1 MRFQFKDK
9 NLHLLYTEEK
19 NAHRYP
25 IKVVDAF
32 FDVMAII
39 SSAENENDIRAF
51 KQLHF
56 EKLKGN
62 RKDQISLR
70 LKEQFRLI
78 IQLEKDNN
86 GKTIWIIE
94 IVDYH

>member
-1 MRFQFKDK
+1 MRFQFKEK
-9 NLHLLYTEEK
+9 NLYLLYTEEK

-25 IKVVDAF
+25 AKVVDAF
-32 FDVMAII
+32 FEVMAII
-39 SSAENENDIRAF
+39 SSAENESDIRAF

-70 LKEQFRLI
+70 LKIQFRLI
-78 IQLEKDNN
+78 IQIVRDESGTL
-86 GKTIWIIE
+86 IWIIE

>member
-1 MRFQFKDK
+1 MRFQFKEK

-25 IKVVDAF
+25 AKVVDAF
-32 FDVMAII
+32 FEVMAII
-39 SSAENENDIRAF
+39 SSAENESDIHAF

-70 LKEQFRLI
+70 LKIQFRLI
-78 IQLEKDNN
+78 IQIVRDESGTL
-86 GKTIWIIE
+86 IWIIE

>member
-9 NLHLLYTEEK
+9 NLQFLYTEEK

-25 IKVVDAF
+25 AKVIDAF

-78 IQLEKDNN
+78 IQLEKDKN

>member
-1 MRFQFKDK
+1 MRFKFKDK
-9 NLHLLYTEEK
+9 NLYLLYTEEK

-25 IKVVDAF
+25 AKVVDAF

-39 SSAENENDIRAF
+39 TSAENENDIRAF

-62 RKDQISLR
+62 RKDRISLR

-78 IQLEKDNN
+78 IEIDRDEN
-86 GKTIWIIE
+86 GKIIWILE

>member
-1 MRFQFKDK
+1 MRFKFKDK
-9 NLHLLYTEEK
+9 NLYLLYTEEK

-25 IKVVDAF
+25 AKVVDAF

-39 SSAENENDIRAF
+39 TSAENENDIRAF

-62 RKDQISLR
+62 RKDRISLR

-78 IQLEKDNN
+78 IEIVKDEN
-86 GKTIWIIE
+86 GKIIWILE

>member
-1 MRFQFKDK
+1 MRFEFKNK
-9 NLHLLYTEEK
+9 ALLLLYTEEK

-25 IKVVDAF
+25 LGVVEAF

-39 SSAENENDIRAF
+39 VSATSEADIRAF
-51 KQLHF
+51 KGLHY

-62 RKDQISLR
+62 RVNQVSLR
-70 LKEQFRLI
+70 LNDQFRLI
-78 IQLEKDNN
+78 IQVEKDEQ
-86 GKTIWIIE
+86 GTLFWIIE

>member
-9 NLHLLYTEEK
+9 NLLLLYTEEK

-25 IKVVDAF
+25 AKVVDAF

-39 SSAENENDIRAF
+39 SSAENENELRAF

-62 RKDQISLR
+62 RKGQSSVR
-70 LKEQFRLI
+70 LKEDPINYSNR
-78 IQLEKDNN
+78 KR
-86 GKTIWIIE
+86 
-94 IVDYH
+94 